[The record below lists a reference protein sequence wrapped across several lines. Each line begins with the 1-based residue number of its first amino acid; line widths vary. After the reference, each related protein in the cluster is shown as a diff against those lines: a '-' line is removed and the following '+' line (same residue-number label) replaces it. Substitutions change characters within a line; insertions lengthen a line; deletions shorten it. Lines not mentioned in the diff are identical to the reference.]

1 MPGCWYLAS
10 QRQGETSTGA
20 FQALQGAYELLLSH
34 KDARLSDGI
43 ARASQVDVVPK
54 IGPGETVVR
63 GVEFVLP
70 KRSGADELALR
81 ADLCLRAA
89 QAFADMQLLMRKPPS
104 LPEAE
109 PHEEDEAA
117 ESGMPGQPERPGRA
131 MWRAS
136 SRSGRSRLALHCAG
150 TVNHAGEEAA
160 RVGLNASGTQA
171 QVLPLLMAVLDV
183 SATMPEELF
192 GNVTREA
199 KKCLSQMRSALA
211 LGTEACEMGFKASNQ
226 AMQYSEL
233 WLHEFVNAIL
243 GVVFWDHYVVQVQ
256 LPPKDCEAFWEP
268 QGESGKTLGDEVMEM
283 ASQAALHCAAAVMVL
298 SDGFEAAQRL
308 AASLQQALNVRAKT
322 MGDEMPER
330 NRREEEPEPE
340 GKLTERLRLL
350 RIAGEI
356 HSSNKEMLQW
366 QEELREAVLCRPH
379 LLDPVSV
386 WEKEALFCMA
396 SEVLE
401 SLQGRLSEVEVDL
414 GMEPLEAVFS
424 VTFAAAAFRRVASPP
439 SIEAR
444 LLRLAALEFF
454 STCLSDLGNRGHP
467 VRIVE
472 ILRRRCNAA
481 LAEFYWLQADA
492 PVRTHT
498 DQLDS

>member
-1 MPGCWYLAS
+1 
-10 QRQGETSTGA
+10 
-20 FQALQGAYELLLSH
+20 
-34 KDARLSDGI
+34 
-43 ARASQVDVVPK
+43 
-54 IGPGETVVR
+54 
-63 GVEFVLP
+63 
-70 KRSGADELALR
+70 
-81 ADLCLRAA
+81 
-89 QAFADMQLLMRKPPS
+89 
-104 LPEAE
+104 
-109 PHEEDEAA
+109 
-117 ESGMPGQPERPGRA
+117 
-131 MWRAS
+131 
-136 SRSGRSRLALHCAG
+136 
-150 TVNHAGEEAA
+150 
-160 RVGLNASGTQA
+160 
-171 QVLPLLMAVLDV
+171 
-183 SATMPEELF
+183 MPEELF

-226 AMQYSEL
+226 AMQYS
-233 WLHEFVNAIL
+233 
-243 GVVFWDHYVVQVQ
+243 
-256 LPPKDCEAFWEP
+256 DCEAFWEP

-330 NRREEEPEPE
+330 NRREEELEPE

-444 LLRLAALEFF
+444 LLRLAALVHAALLRKMLEEFF